1 MKESIKIKILRYSFN
16 IFPAYRRTG
25 GRVTFIAEDY
35 SEIRIKLPL
44 NWKTR
49 NYVGALF
56 GGSIYGAVDPIYMI
70 MLIKMLGPEYVVWD
84 RAATIRFKKP
94 GKKTLFATFKIP
106 ENEIEEIKNRLKN
119 SKAIDRIYTIA
130 LCDKSGLVHA
140 EIEKVIYVAKKAS
153 PPED

>member
-44 NWKTR
+44 NWKTK

-94 GKKTLFATFKIP
+94 GKKTLFATFNISK
-106 ENEIEEIKNRLKN
+106 NEIEEIKNLVKN
-119 SKAIDRIYTIA
+119 SKSIDRTYTCT
-130 LCDKSGLVHA
+130 LCDLSGVVHA
-140 EIEKVIYVAKKAS
+140 EIEKVIYIAKKVS